1 MAILT
6 PEQKQ
11 LLCTVAISLGLSPD
25 ALAARIAAESSW
37 NPQAV
42 NRITGD
48 AGLIQIDDTNAR
60 ALGFAGSAD
69 MVAKCPTIEA
79 QLQGPVM
86 GYLKPFMPYGGA
98 QSLNMAIF
106 APAYRN
112 ADPSTVFPDYIR
124 SVNPG
129 INCVQDYVNF
139 VAAHMPA
146 NFWGL

>member
-11 LLCTVAISLGLSPD
+11 LLCNVAISLGLSPD
-25 ALAARIAAESSW
+25 ALAAQIAAESSW

-86 GYLKPFMPYGGA
+86 GYLKPFAPFRGA

-129 INCVQDYVNF
+129 INCVQDYVSF
-139 VAAHMPA
+139 VARHLPEG
-146 NFWGL
+146 FWGL

>member
-1 MAILT
+1 MSLLT
-6 PEQKQ
+6 TDQKL
-11 LLCTVAISLGLSPD
+11 LLCQTAIALGLSPD
-25 ALAARIAAESSW
+25 ALAAQIAAESSW

-60 ALGFAGSAD
+60 ALGFDSAAD

-79 QLQGPVM
+79 QLQGPLT
-86 GYLKPFMPYGGA
+86 GYLKPFAPFRGA